1 MARRKRKQDDTISK
15 LEELIFA
22 LLEPEQK
29 VGVEPPILTVAER
42 IQLINAA
49 TKLTLARH
57 KISGNEEEGSFY
69 NK

>member
-15 LEELIFA
+15 LEALIFA

-29 VGVEPPILTVAER
+29 VGVVPQELTVAER
-42 IQLINAA
+42 IQLINVA

-57 KISGNEEEGSFY
+57 KISGDDDEGSFY
-69 NK
+69 QK